1 MKALQDWYYSNTT
14 GQRKF
19 LWILSVVLVPVYG
32 IGLIPLALLIYIK
45 LGNQQ

>member
-19 LWILSVVLVPVYG
+19 FWILSILLVFLFG

-45 LGNQQ
+45 LGDEA